1 MNHTSDLTALLAQ
14 FAPACHKAAHKYSRL
29 ASVRAL
35 YDHDDLFSIAQA
47 AVVKAAQGWDE
58 SKGTKLSSYI
68 ISMISWELGHV
79 IRKPVTQAQQVQ
91 MHSITVTEEERGDEW
106 HPMVEDVPDNS
117 MEILFDTVT
126 AGLDERSVN
135 IVRLRLVDG
144 LTFEKMGEALDCSGV
159 HARNLFENAMISV
172 RSKAEAL

>member
-1 MNHTSDLTALLAQ
+1 MSNTSDLTGLLTQ

-68 ISMISWELGHV
+68 ISMIGWELGHV

-91 MHSITVTEEERGDEW
+91 MHSIAVTEEERGDEW
-106 HPMVEDVPDNS
+106 HPMVEDVQEDA
-117 MEILFDTVT
+117 EDLFATVT
-126 AGLDERSVN
+126 SGLDSRSAD
-135 IVRLRLVDG
+135 IVRLRLVEG
-144 LTFEKMGEALDCSGV
+144 LTFEKMGEALECSGV
-159 HARNLFENAMISV
+159 HARNLFEQAMVSV